1 MNHLSQSRSSIIFE
15 REGDSLSI
23 LYWGKKI
30 GNLGSDFE
38 KSIDSA
44 LVRASAH
51 GGLDAAVGNLVLREH
66 SRGWSGH
73 PALRGHRSGVSAS
86 NNFKVKSLSQK
97 DQTLNVEFEDA
108 IAGLEISMTYT
119 LTESDILLM
128 DAEVKNVA
136 EGDYFL
142 EQFLYWLP
150 LAEQADEVLDFYGH

>member
-1 MNHLSQSRSSIIFE
+1 MIHLSQSRSSVIFE

-38 KSIDSA
+38 KSIESA
-44 LVRASAH
+44 LARASAN

-86 NNFKVKSLSQK
+86 NGFTVKNLSQ
-97 DQTLNVEFEDA
+97 
-108 IAGLEISMTYT
+108 
-119 LTESDILLM
+119 
-128 DAEVKNVA
+128 
-136 EGDYFL
+136 
-142 EQFLYWLP
+142 
-150 LAEQADEVLDFYGH
+150 